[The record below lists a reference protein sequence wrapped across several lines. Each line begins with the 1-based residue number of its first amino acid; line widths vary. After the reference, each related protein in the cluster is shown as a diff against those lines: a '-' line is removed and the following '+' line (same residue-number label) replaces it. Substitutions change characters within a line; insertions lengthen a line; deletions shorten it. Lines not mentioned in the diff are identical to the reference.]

1 MSEHPNAAVVREGL
15 EAFMK
20 GDRATLAAMFADD
33 LVWHAPGNNPYSG
46 ELVGKEA
53 SLSRMGQL
61 AQDGVTISFDIH
73 DVVANDEHV
82 VVLNDATFSKGSH
95 SAVDRQVQIMHV
107 RDGKVTE
114 FWAMNADQAA
124 VDAVLNG

>member
-1 MSEHPNAAVVREGL
+1 MSDHPNASIVRTGL

-20 GDRATLAAMFADD
+20 GDNATLAAMFADD
-33 LVWHAPGNNPYSG
+33 LVWHAPGNNSYAG

-53 SLSRMGQL
+53 SLTRMGRL
-61 AQDGVTISFDIH
+61 AQDGVVISFDIH
-73 DVVANDEHV
+73 DIVANDEHV
-82 VVLNDATFSKGSH
+82 VVLCDATFSKGSN
-95 SAVDRQVQIMHV
+95 SVVDRQVQVMHV
-107 RDGKVTE
+107 RDDKVTE